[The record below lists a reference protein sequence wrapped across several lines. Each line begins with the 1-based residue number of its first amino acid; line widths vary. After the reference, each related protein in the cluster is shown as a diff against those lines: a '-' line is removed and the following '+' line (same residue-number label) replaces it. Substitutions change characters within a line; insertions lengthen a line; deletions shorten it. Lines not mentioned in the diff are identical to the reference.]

1 MNDKTDETS
10 DLMSNRASPTR
21 NIRNEKK
28 ICNKT
33 QYLDKNEFKY
43 TNSKNINVENDDENL
58 YILFN
63 ENMK

>member
-1 MNDKTDETS
+1 MIKILSTS
-10 DLMSNRASPTR
+10 VRLKLGGSARDMR
-21 NIRNEKK
+21 NGKK